1 MLLNFKFGVACV
13 LALSLTA
20 CGGGSSDSDS
30 SNNNPIPPSGN
41 IDPDSKIIINASD
54 YTPSQLKTAAK
65 SLVTKK
71 YTGSKQPAQLDI
83 SLSQFTFKQVF
94 NAEGLLLPNLYLEK
108 ISSNTSDKGD
118 INAKVACDV
127 SGSINYKG
135 KLNSDGLGNVS
146 IEFDRCKSQDNSF
159 TTGNFAIAI
168 KSVLD
173 NDFNLDIYFDNVTWN
188 QGSSPV
194 SVTGF
199 YGIKESIDNA
209 GGYKN
214 SFDVEL
220 VYNVAGQQYLY
231 QLVRTAQNSAQI
243 VSESLQGDYFVSDI
257 GKVAIKTELVGA
269 NFFGGKIIFSGSN
282 QTALEFNHDVGSVL
296 IKYTQDNDNDGVHD
310 AGTYFYDLYDLISGD
325 VSKKLLV
332 SLDTLS
338 LPPVASSPWGNTYN
352 VYTYTPLMVTA
363 GSYSDPDTPIEQ
375 LQISY
380 RWYINGVLVEGQ
392 NSNILPANIAVYGDD
407 VKVSMVVFDGSNYVE
422 SSFFTFTLADAPLEI
437 ELTNLPRNIHA
448 GDTIEFTASFIDPDN
463 LNSPL
468 SSKLLAAPSG
478 ATINSDGLV
487 TWSVGNDFLFP
498 LQTFDFTFAIMD
510 ANGNITHQQVVSIE
524 ATSDKP
530 FPVTRSGIE
539 VPSNNQSMLI
549 GDFDRDGRNEVLATD
564 NLHRL
569 FLLTE
574 SNGNYSQ
581 KWLYPF
587 NLPTRGNIV
596 QLLTFDLDN
605 DRVDEIL
612 VVTQHGISVIDG
624 LNSLAR
630 SLFDTEHY
638 ISSAAITDTNSDG
651 IAEIG
656 YLHAKSDNYSDTSLS
671 VISYKAPNTSL
682 FSFDVEQAKQV
693 IFADVDNQAGL
704 EIILNNGLVYDATTG
719 ANKWISST
727 QFGDA
732 YIAAGDVNNDGVN
745 EIVGAN
751 SWGSI
756 KVFSAQ
762 NKSQLASLEVFNT
775 CSINVSNIDNDAAD
789 EIIIGDC
796 QWGYIHSY
804 NLVGADLVQLWSVN
818 MQDHGSKSVVIGDS
832 DNDGKDEIHW
842 STGTSS
848 SGEDSFI
855 VADLT
860 ASTVTIK
867 PNVSSVQLDKF
878 SSAGWS
884 HITEDNEQ
892 AVFFVPESSS
902 GYGGSRIVTMNTQG
916 QYDISDE
923 ISSNWDRSS
932 IAVTT
937 DYNQDGFGD
946 IFLPTTNLYDG
957 SFGVMQLF
965 DHSMQ
970 WQTTGNSNAD
980 INTIKAEDINADGF
994 IDAIYS
1000 DSNKLNVVDIE
1011 NEKIIAKYAF
1021 GSNID
1026 DVEINL
1032 DNIIVA
1038 RYQALSV
1045 LTLGNGQLSEKSF
1058 IDQSCNRIQL
1068 INYDTDAA
1076 KELLC
1081 IKSDRYLTDKSDI
1094 YIYDIIDNTLIE
1106 KAHYEYKNRIID
1118 VAIDPSTS
1126 NQQAFYL
1133 TTQQGTDSIWD
1144 DDNIYLLE
1152 KLNASGHTIWRSP
1165 RLIGQ
1170 PSEHSLKV
1178 RLNPEGETQIMLATS
1193 RAMYLIN

>member
-1 MLLNFKFGVACV
+1 MLLNFKLGLACV
-13 LALSLTA
+13 LALLLTA
-20 CGGGSSDSDS
+20 CGGGSSDSDT
-30 SNNNPIPPSGN
+30 SNNNPTPPSGN
-41 IDPDSKIIINASD
+41 TDPDSKIIINASD

-71 YTGSKQPAQLDI
+71 YSGSKQPAQLDI
-83 SLSQFTFKQVF
+83 SLSQSTFKQVF
-94 NAEGLLLPNLYLEK
+94 NAEGMLLPNLSLEK
-108 ISSNTSDKGD
+108 ISGNTSDKGD

-127 SGSINYKG
+127 SGSLNYKG

-146 IEFDRCKSQDNSF
+146 IEFDRCKSRDNSV

-168 KSVLD
+168 KSVLE
-173 NDFNLDIYFDNVTWN
+173 NDFKLDIYFDNVTWT
-188 QGSSPV
+188 QGGSPI

-199 YGIKESIDNA
+199 YGIKESNDYV
-209 GGYKN
+209 GGYKY
-214 SFDVEL
+214 SFDIDL
-220 VYNVAGQQYLY
+220 VYNFANKQYVY
-231 QLVRTAQNSAQI
+231 QLASSTQSDGATA
-243 VSESLQGDYFVSDI
+243 SESLQGDYFVSDI
-257 GKVAIKTELVGA
+257 GKVAIKTELVGT

-282 QTALEFNHDVGSVL
+282 QTALEFNHHVGSAL
-296 IKYTQDNDNDGVHD
+296 IKYTQDSDNDGVYD
-310 AGTYFYDLYDLISGD
+310 VGTYFNDLYDLISAD

-338 LPPVASSPWGNTYN
+338 LPPVAYSPWGNTYN

-392 NSNILPANIAVYGDD
+392 NSNILPAYIAVYGDD
-407 VKVSMVVFDGSNYVE
+407 VKVSMVVFDGSNFVE
-422 SSFFTFTLADAPLEI
+422 SSFFTFTLGDAPLEI
-437 ELTNLPRNIHA
+437 ELTNLPSKIHA

-463 LNSPL
+463 QNSQS
-468 SSKLLAAPSG
+468 SSKLLAAPNG

-487 TWSVGNDFLFP
+487 TWNVGNDFLFP
-498 LQTFDFTFAIMD
+498 LQSYSFTFAITD
-510 ANGNITHQQVVSIE
+510 ANGNIIDQQVVNID
-524 ATSDKP
+524 ATSDRS

-549 GDFDRDGRNEVLATD
+549 GDFDHDGRNEVLATD
-564 NLHRL
+564 NLRRV
-569 FLLTE
+569 FLLAE

-587 NLPTRGNIV
+587 GLPTAGNIV

-605 DRVDEIL
+605 DDSDEIL

-624 LNSLAR
+624 INALAK
-630 SLFDTEHY
+630 SLFETEHY
-638 ISSAAITDTNSDG
+638 ISSAAITDTNNDG

-656 YLHAKSDNYSDTSLS
+656 YLHAESDYNSDTTLS
-671 VISYKAPNTSL
+671 VISYNAPNTNLYSV
-682 FSFDVEQAKQV
+682 DVEQAKQV
-693 IFADVDNQAGL
+693 IFADVDDQAGL
-704 EIILNNGLVYDATTG
+704 EVIMNNGLVYDAVTG

-732 YIAAGDVNNDGVN
+732 YIAAGDVNNDGID
-745 EIVGAN
+745 EIIGAN
-751 SWGSI
+751 SWDII

-796 QWGYIHSY
+796 QWGDIHAY

-867 PNVSSVQLDKF
+867 PSVSSVQLDTF

-892 AVFFVPESSS
+892 AVFFVPKSSS

-916 QYDISDE
+916 EYDISDE

-932 IAVTT
+932 VAVTA
-937 DYNQDGFGD
+937 DYNHDGFGD

-970 WQTTGNSNAD
+970 WQTTGDYDVN

-1000 DSNKLNVVDIE
+1000 DRNKLNLVDIE
-1011 NEKIIAKYAF
+1011 NEQIIAKYTF
-1021 GSNID
+1021 DSNVD

-1038 RYQALSV
+1038 RYDALSV

-1058 IDQSCNRIQL
+1058 ISQSCSRIQL

-1081 IKSDRYLTDKSDI
+1081 IKSDSYSADKSDI

-1106 KAHYEYKNRIID
+1106 KAHYEYNNRIID
-1118 VAIDPSTS
+1118 VAVDPSTNS
-1126 NQQAFYL
+1126 QQAFYL
-1133 TTQQGTDSIWD
+1133 TTQQGTASYWD

-1152 KLNASGHTIWRSP
+1152 KLNASGNTIWRSP

-1178 RLNPEGETQIMLATS
+1178 RLTSERKTQIMMATS